1 MGLHLSLQP
10 PHAGYSDTLSRHL
23 LPALDWPPLLLE
35 GNLRGWHLLTGW
47 SQLQRHLLLP
57 TLPFPP
63 VTLCNLTTH
72 LPDLFGL
79 CVALILWDCCFQ
91 SASLTC
97 CLDLSIPVAG
107 KQMLGTCQL
116 RGIF

>member
-35 GNLRGWHLLTGW
+35 VNLRGWHLLTGW

-63 VTLCNLTTH
+63 LLFVTL
-72 LPDLFGL
+72 LPTSPTDLVFVWLLFSGI
-79 CVALILWDCCFQ
+79 VVF
-91 SASLTC
+91 SL
-97 CLDLSIPVAG
+97 PP
-107 KQMLGTCQL
+107 
-116 RGIF
+116 